1 MTTKNERGK
10 EMNNSHNQSNEI
22 FKLLSEPESTNDF
35 SKEIVS
41 NTLSI
46 VFDSINSIIGGLI
59 ITDKEGLIRFANP
72 SFCKMFNYSFAD
84 VVGKQA
90 VELFSTNEVKKISDV
105 LSIVDI
111 SKEDAEEFVVKTKDG
126 TSFIAAVSASN
137 VTSVSGELIGR
148 MASFENIS
156 KRKEVEADRERLIQ
170 KLQEAHDK
178 IKILR
183 GILPICASCKKIR
196 DDKGYWNQIESY
208 IRDHS
213 EAEFSHGICPDCA
226 KKLYPELFK

>member
-1 MTTKNERGK
+1 MKWVK
-10 EMNNSHNQSNEI
+10 EMNNSHNQPNEI
-22 FKLLSEPESTNDF
+22 FKLLSEPESAKDF
-35 SKEIVS
+35 SKETVS

-46 VFDSINSIIGGLI
+46 VFDAINSIIGGMI
-59 ITDKEGLIRFANP
+59 ITDQDGIIRFANP

-84 VVGKQA
+84 IVGKQA
-90 VELFSTNEVKKISDV
+90 VELFSTNEVKKFSDV

-111 SKEDAEEFVVKTKDG
+111 SKEDAEEFVVKNKDG
-126 TSFIAAVSASN
+126 ISFIAAVSASN

-213 EAEFSHGICPDCA
+213 EAKFSHGICPDCA